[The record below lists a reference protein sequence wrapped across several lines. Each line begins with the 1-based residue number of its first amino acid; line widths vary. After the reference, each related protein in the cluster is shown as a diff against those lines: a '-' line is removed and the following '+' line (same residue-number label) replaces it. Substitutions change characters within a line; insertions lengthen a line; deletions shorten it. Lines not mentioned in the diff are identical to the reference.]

1 MRPYTI
7 FISAI
12 AFLAFIAPTRVVA
25 QEHKHVEVT
34 TLYSHDLAQGT
45 KLVAPPSVAE
55 DSNLQPEIEY
65 TINTDIWQIN
75 LDDHYFDPARASY
88 WDYSRPVKTYL
99 RTGVGMPGC
108 SDIKF
113 RYTTQNARV
122 GYFSVGFIH
131 DGNFAARADMDHQ
144 IAKNMTTLRKMGDS
158 FDMRNG
164 LSLVAGTFL
173 GSQMLEVDANINL
186 DRYNRYA
193 ERTTKVAGLG
203 FKDLGLKVTYGDNF
217 SNLNRLNFGIDL
229 HGGYWA
235 HEAPGVGKAT
245 HALSQ
250 YNAGAALRFARKF
263 GINTFGVK
271 LGGDLYQSMSTS
283 YNDLRIS
290 LEGEYSRDFDF
301 VTLESAVGYMF
312 DKVKDSAKA
321 THTPILRAKA
331 LFDVGYDFVTPYI
344 ELNTTI
350 SQNSAAGLYGVNP
363 YIDYNVAES
372 AMLKMPN
379 SRSHDFA
386 VGVVGSLLGSKLN
399 YRLYAGRSGIKD
411 MLVWYVTPNGNFGVD
426 TTDNKRMFFGAEV
439 GYSPVG
445 GLMLT
450 AKIDLHKDNYKSAYK
465 IDAPRFRGE
474 FMAEYEIKR
483 FRFYASANMI
493 GKREW
498 SAEVESDAF
507 STPMT
512 IDVHAGMSVRATSKW
527 KFFIDGF
534 NLLNNQIY
542 NYAYYYQNGLGCM
555 AGVEI
560 DF

>member
-1 MRPYTI
+1 MRPYNI
-7 FISAI
+7 FITAI
-12 AFLAFIAPTRVVA
+12 ALLAFIAPTRVVA

-88 WDYSRPVKTYL
+88 WDYSRPIKTYL
-99 RTGVGMPGC
+99 RTGLGMPGC

-113 RYTTQNARV
+113 RYTTQNVRV
-122 GYFSVGFIH
+122 GYFSVGLTH
-131 DGNFAARADMDHQ
+131 DGNFSARADMDSQ
-144 IAKNMTTLRKMGDS
+144 LSNNMTNLRKVGDS

-164 LSLVAGTFL
+164 ISMVAGTFL

-186 DRYNRYA
+186 DSYNRYA
-193 ERTTKVAGLG
+193 ERTPEVVGLG
-203 FKDLGLKVTYGDNF
+203 FQDIGFKLTYGDNF

-235 HEAPGVGKAT
+235 HEAPGVGNMS
-245 HALSQ
+245 HALAQ
-250 YNAGAALRFARKF
+250 YNAGGALRFARNF
-263 GINTFGVK
+263 GVDTFGVK
-271 LGGDLYQSMSTS
+271 LGGDIYKSMYTS

-290 LEGEYSRDFDF
+290 LEGEYSRNFGF
-301 VTLESAVGYMF
+301 ATLESVLGYMF

-331 LFDVGYDFVTPYI
+331 LFDSGYEFVTPYI
-344 ELNTTI
+344 ELNTTL
-350 SQNSAAGLYGVNP
+350 SQNSAAGLYRVNP

-379 SRSHDFA
+379 SRSYDLA
-386 VGVVGSLLGSKLN
+386 VGVVGSLLSSKLT
-399 YRLYAGRSGIKD
+399 YRLYAGRNSMKD
-411 MLVWYVTPNGNFGVD
+411 MLVWYVTANGNFGVD
-426 TTDNKRMFFGAEV
+426 TTDNKRLFFGAEV
-439 GYSPVG
+439 GYNPLS

-450 AKIDLHKDNYKSAYK
+450 AKIDAHKDNYKSEYK
-465 IDAPRFRGE
+465 IDAPRFCGE

-483 FRFYASANMI
+483 FRFYASANMV

-498 SAEVESDAF
+498 SAEVESDALK
-507 STPMT
+507 TPMT
-512 IDVHAGMSVRATSKW
+512 IDVRAGMSVRATSKW

-542 NYAYYYQNGLGCM
+542 NYAYYYQNGMGCM